1 MQSRAY
7 VKSSCILCQVTGDAI
22 RVIPRFQIM
31 HTEILK
37 MTQIR
42 WLPLAHA
49 LRTLPRFFAA

>member
-7 VKSSCILCQVTGDAI
+7 VKSFGILFQDTGDVF
-22 RVIPRFQIM
+22 RVIPIFQIM
-31 HTEILK
+31 RTQILK